1 MYFMSDLGGESLR
14 CRRQTAMTIPL
25 LDALHAQEAEIMAIR
40 HDLHRHPEL
49 AFKEFRTAAIVA
61 EKLRSWGIEVSEGLA
76 GTGVVG
82 SLRGRRPG
90 AGAIGLRADMDA
102 LPIREATGLSYASV
116 HDGVMHACGHD
127 GHTAMLLGAARH
139 LALDPD
145 FAGTVHFIF
154 QPAEE
159 GAGGGRVMVE
169 EGLFRRFPCR
179 AVYGLHNEPGLDIG
193 RFGIRVGPM
202 LAAMDDWR
210 VLFSGTGGH
219 GGRPHRATDPTM
231 AQAQFVLTLQSVI
244 GRNIPGHETAVIS
257 VGHIGAGAADAPN
270 NIPAEVRLAGTMRT
284 YRPEIRDIAIRRL
297 HELAEA
303 AASAHNCQVEVTID
317 SHYPPLV
324 NSHDETNRAADAAD
338 AVFGEN
344 AVDREFPQITAA
356 EDFAFMLRETPGA
369 FMLIGNGFAPDGALH
384 HVHTPHYDFNDALLT
399 LGSAYWVTLV
409 RRELQPEA

>member
-1 MYFMSDLGGESLR
+1 MTTPILEALR
-14 CRRQTAMTIPL
+14 
-25 LDALHAQEAEIMAIR
+25 AQEAEIMAIR

-49 AFKEFRTAAIVA
+49 AFKEYRTAAIVA
-61 EKLRSWGIEVSEGLA
+61 ETLRGWGIAVSEGLA

-82 SLRGRRPG
+82 TLRGRRPG
-90 AGAIGLRADMDA
+90 ADAIGLRADMDA
-102 LPIREATGLSYASV
+102 LPIREATGLPYASM
-116 HDGVMHACGHD
+116 HEGVMHACGHD

-139 LALDPD
+139 LAREPD

-159 GAGGGRVMVE
+159 GKGGGRRMVE

-179 AVYGLHNEPGLDIG
+179 AVYGLHNEPGLEIG
-193 RFGIRVGPM
+193 HFGIRVGPM

-210 VLFSGTGGH
+210 VVFSGTGGH
-219 GGRPHRATDPTM
+219 GGRPHRATDPTI

-270 NIPAEVRLAGTMRT
+270 NIPAEVHLTGTMRT

-297 HELAEA
+297 RELAEA
-303 AASAHNCQVEVTID
+303 AASAHNCRVEVTID

-324 NSHDETNRAADAAD
+324 NSRDETMRAADAAA
-338 AVFGEN
+338 AVVGEE

-356 EDFAFMLRETPGA
+356 EDFAFMLRERPGA

-399 LGSAYWVTLV
+399 LGSAYWVMLV
-409 RRELQPEA
+409 QRELQLEAQEG